1 MLTISDFVASSKQK
15 KACSKSV
22 IKTLKQWVKQSSLDA
37 TKEVTFSKL
46 TSYVILISLWYIL
59 V

>member
-1 MLTISDFVASSKQK
+1 MLTISDFMASSKQK

-46 TSYVILISLWYIL
+46 PVT
-59 V
+59 